1 MHARDLSLTRRAR
14 HWATYGDL
22 PRVVT
27 KLALREREGELRRS
41 PITRADLEEAI
52 AKNKPSSG
60 SGNAQRFAEYA
71 REHGSA

>member
-1 MHARDLSLTRRAR
+1 MPLERMQAELQTRFGLGEAFVR
-14 HWATYGDL
+14 
-22 PRVVT
+22 
-27 KLALREREGELRRS
+27 ALREREGELRRA

-60 SGNAQRFAEYA
+60 SGSAQRFAEYA